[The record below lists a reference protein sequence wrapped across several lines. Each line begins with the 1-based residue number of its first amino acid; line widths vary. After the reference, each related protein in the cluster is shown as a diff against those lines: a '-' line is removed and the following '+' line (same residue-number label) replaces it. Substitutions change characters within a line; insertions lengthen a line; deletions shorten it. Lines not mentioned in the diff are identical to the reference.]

1 MNKPALPGD
10 HAALSAPQPTDPVPP
25 SAPFVGGTPGVVV
38 TPDGVVPGVVPEHVS
53 PEAEQYLRGQQRRD
67 EAADE
72 EAVALAGPEAEAG
85 HEPDADQTEEDLVM
99 EEQPRKQ
106 DQAAVYRLAQAMVA
120 LFSVVLLVLG
130 FLMII
135 DVISG
140 VPRLVRFVVLSLG
153 LGGLALMF
161 LPRLTQSVSN
171 MQDHGK
177 TNRED

>member
-1 MNKPALPGD
+1 
-10 HAALSAPQPTDPVPP
+10 
-25 SAPFVGGTPGVVV
+25 
-38 TPDGVVPGVVPEHVS
+38 
-53 PEAEQYLRGQQRRD
+53 
-67 EAADE
+67 
-72 EAVALAGPEAEAG
+72 
-85 HEPDADQTEEDLVM
+85 M

>member
-1 MNKPALPGD
+1 
-10 HAALSAPQPTDPVPP
+10 
-25 SAPFVGGTPGVVV
+25 
-38 TPDGVVPGVVPEHVS
+38 
-53 PEAEQYLRGQQRRD
+53 
-67 EAADE
+67 
-72 EAVALAGPEAEAG
+72 
-85 HEPDADQTEEDLVM
+85 M

-135 DVISG
+135 DMISG